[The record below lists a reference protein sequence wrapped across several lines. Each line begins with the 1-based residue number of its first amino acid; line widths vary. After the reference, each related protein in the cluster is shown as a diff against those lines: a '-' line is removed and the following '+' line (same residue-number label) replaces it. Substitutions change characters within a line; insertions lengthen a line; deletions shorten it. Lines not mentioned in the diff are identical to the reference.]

1 MIKWLIRW
9 IKNLFSKKTMRR
21 KISLYIADNIVDLD
35 DDSFILFNYQMDDLS
50 NPTIIKN
57 SYSQQITLK
66 GTPNNNK
73 IFGHYFRTDKMIANM
88 GGNTG
93 ADYNP
98 SQKTPFTIYDE
109 MGQILESGY
118 VKLDSITRKGADI
131 QYKISLYG
139 GLGSFFYALSYDANG
154 NKRTL
159 ASLDYLG
166 TSNPDSE
173 LTFEISADAVLNAWE
188 RLIGNASRVVNPLYS
203 LTANILQDGE
213 LQYVVGG
220 YTQKYDVSDIDD
232 VIVSG
237 GRNDASAFCALY
249 DRDMNVIEVIE
260 YGDLAA
266 TFTDYPLPIPSNAK
280 YLLVSKYGTTNAK
293 VEVILPKRWQ
303 VINFAPAYNGLP
315 EGNFA
320 PNKALVNP

>member
-139 GLGSFFYALSYDANG
+139 SLG
-154 NKRTL
+154 
-159 ASLDYLG
+159 
-166 TSNPDSE
+166 
-173 LTFEISADAVLNAWE
+173 
-188 RLIGNASRVVNPLYS
+188 
-203 LTANILQDGE
+203 
-213 LQYVVGG
+213 
-220 YTQKYDVSDIDD
+220 
-232 VIVSG
+232 
-237 GRNDASAFCALY
+237 
-249 DRDMNVIEVIE
+249 
-260 YGDLAA
+260 
-266 TFTDYPLPIPSNAK
+266 
-280 YLLVSKYGTTNAK
+280 
-293 VEVILPKRWQ
+293 
-303 VINFAPAYNGLP
+303 
-315 EGNFA
+315 
-320 PNKALVNP
+320 